1 MKKLLVTTLVLL
13 AINAQAENVF
23 RRSNSS
29 EPKSIDP
36 QLATENAGSAIIYD
50 NFEGLTTTN
59 AKGEV
64 IPGVAEKW
72 EVSDDGKIYTF
83 HLRDNAKWSNG
94 EPVTADDFVYAW
106 QRAVNPATGGEY
118 AFILYPVKNA
128 EAIASGQEKHLEA
141 LGIKALDGHTLQVEL
156 NYPTPYF
163 PGLMTHYT
171 TYPVPR
177 KTVEQ
182 FGDKWTRP
190 EHIVSNGAYHLSEWK
205 PQASITAE
213 KSPTYW
219 NHDHVAIDKVIY
231 YPIEQEST
239 AFNRYRAGEV
249 DYVESLSPESLEIAK
264 KEYANQLHIEPF
276 LATYWIGFNLTK
288 PPFKDNPKL
297 REALTL
303 AIDRTVITEKILK
316 AGQIP
321 AYGLVPPS
329 THNSDP
335 YQPEYSKLDRKEQI
349 ARAQALYAEAG
360 YSKEKPLKVSIIYNT
375 SDSHKKIMVAVAA
388 MWKQVLGVQTELNNQ
403 EWKVMLANMA
413 QKDDQAYRYTWNGD
427 YDDPY
432 TFLEIFQQNSEVNY
446 SGYQNPA
453 YDAQLKEAA
462 ATPDLAA
469 RAKLLQAAEKTVI
482 DDYAVAPLYH
492 YVTVRLLKPQFK
504 GYAGNALGIVRTQ
517 DLHIEP

>member
-1 MKKLLVTTLVLL
+1 M
-13 AINAQAENVF
+13 
-23 RRSNSS
+23 
-29 EPKSIDP
+29 
-36 QLATENAGSAIIYD
+36 
-50 NFEGLTTTN
+50 
-59 AKGEV
+59 
-64 IPGVAEKW
+64 
-72 EVSDDGKIYTF
+72 
-83 HLRDNAKWSNG
+83 
-94 EPVTADDFVYAW
+94 
-106 QRAVNPATGGEY
+106 
-118 AFILYPVKNA
+118 
-128 EAIASGQEKHLEA
+128 
-141 LGIKALDGHTLQVEL
+141 
-156 NYPTPYF
+156 
-163 PGLMTHYT
+163 
-171 TYPVPR
+171 
-177 KTVEQ
+177 
-182 FGDKWTRP
+182 
-190 EHIVSNGAYHLSEWK
+190 
-205 PQASITAE
+205 
-213 KSPTYW
+213 
-219 NHDHVAIDKVIY
+219 
-231 YPIEQEST
+231 
-239 AFNRYRAGEV
+239 
-249 DYVESLSPESLEIAK
+249 
-264 KEYANQLHIEPF
+264 
-276 LATYWIGFNLTK
+276 
-288 PPFKDNPKL
+288 

-375 SDSHKKIMVAVAA
+375 SDAHKKIMVAVAA
-388 MWKQVLGVQTELNNQ
+388 MWKRVLGVQTELNNQ